1 MLAME
6 EVFEVSVVDEEDS
19 ANTTNA
25 ASEAAA
31 AATDTNKALK
41 TLKCKR
47 CGCLQQFEVAAAVE
61 NADEGAEKRQVRCQF
76 IWMFVVCI
84 SC

>member
-1 MLAME
+1 ME

-19 ANTTNA
+19 ANTNA

-31 AATDTNKALK
+31 AATDNKALK

-61 NADEGAEKRQVRCQF
+61 DDADGSDEKSQVRYQF
-76 IWMFVVCI
+76 N
-84 SC
+84 

>member
-76 IWMFVVCI
+76 IWMFVVD
-84 SC
+84 

>member
-1 MLAME
+1 ME

-25 ASEAAA
+25 ASSEAAA
-31 AATDTNKALK
+31 AATDNKALK

-47 CGCLQQFEVAAAVE
+47 CGCLQQFEVVAAVE
-61 NADEGAEKRQVRCQF
+61 DDADGSDEKSQVRCQF
-76 IWMFVVCI
+76 N
-84 SC
+84 